1 GIQGAYIIDTVYYT
15 GFYAGN
21 CGFGDIHLKHN
32 DSIIY
37 TGLGGPFNP
46 FDTMGIS
53 FVIPSWADTGKWDLV
68 IVYGVECND
77 SETYPGRFTVLPAS
91 TSVLPVSNS
100 ELSLS
105 AVSNPA
111 GRNITAMVNAPF
123 SASAT
128 LELYDAL
135 GHVVQA
141 LPSARLKPGTNR
153 FTFDCSALPSGNY
166 YLRLSTN
173 GTVKTVNLTIEH

>member
-1 GIQGAYIIDTVYYT
+1 MKPTFSFQGAFVIDTVYFT
-15 GFYAGN
+15 GFDNDN
-21 CGFGDIHLKHN
+21 CGIDNLHLKRG
-32 DSIIY
+32 DSIIWADAVPPY
-37 TGLGGPFNP
+37 GGYDSIGLAF
-46 FDTMGIS
+46 T
-53 FVIPSWADTGKWDLV
+53 IPLWADTGKWDL
-68 IVYGVECND
+68 IFVYGIECWD
-77 SETYPGRFTVLPAS
+77 SAAYPGLFTVLPAS
-91 TSVLPVSNS
+91 ASISPASNS
-100 ELSLS
+100 NLMLS

-166 YLRLSTN
+166 
-173 GTVKTVNLTIEH
+173 